1 MPYWEVLGRTAV
13 TQGTQ
18 ETADRI
24 TQFLTYSGVDA
35 TISFDEERSVYI
47 VSVPQEQA
55 DLAEKLI
62 KNFEEMEQ
70 APEREAESAPPESF
84 LSRSPVFVRAEERF
98 KNTTNSAYA
107 FLTAGSFVFLL
118 ALIRCVM
125 VFLKYRQDSAEACL
139 LDLGM
144 GTVFMSFGVY
154 TLHKANEIRDK
165 IKEENVFLTEAIE
178 WFVSTYSAIQLDETI
193 QAAAD
198 ENTWLPFEERYFLR
212 RSLIFV
218 EIRVVGTAAL
228 WLPARLGAFD
238 QPDAADDE
246 GDADHDLRQLIHHQI
261 EGAEEGVVLTPT
273 PHQVVEG
280 VHQDVLIGD
289 EDAKGNECPAHQLVA
304 VQHHLHQPFILGVK
318 VDEVIVRGGRARGDL
333 RPEVEGVKEA
343 VHPHHDQ
350 EKRCR

>member
-62 KNFEEMEQ
+62 KNFEEIKQ

-98 KNTTNSAYA
+98 KNTTNSAYT

-178 WFVSTYSAIQLDETI
+178 WFVSTYSAMQLDETI

-198 ENTWLPFEERYFLR
+198 ENTWLPFEECYFLR
-212 RSLIFV
+212 RSLIHCYILREYDKIDPSCADYLTD
-218 EIRVVGTAAL
+218 EIYVSIFEK
-228 WLPARLGAFD
+228 PKLG
-238 QPDAADDE
+238 QKE
-246 GDADHDLRQLIHHQI
+246 DL
-261 EGAEEGVVLTPT
+261 G
-273 PHQVVEG
+273 
-280 VHQDVLIGD
+280 
-289 EDAKGNECPAHQLVA
+289 
-304 VQHHLHQPFILGVK
+304 
-318 VDEVIVRGGRARGDL
+318 
-333 RPEVEGVKEA
+333 KEA
-343 VHPHHDQ
+343 PVPPRSLLRSR
-350 EKRCR
+350 KMAKS